1 MPKKTVT
8 HSMLEAFR
16 ATMVHGGISAGA
28 SALGMS
34 QPSMSR
40 LLADLQKLVGLTL
53 FVRHGRTVRPT
64 DEAIALMTK
73 VNQSFVG
80 LDEVTRFSE
89 QLSKQRMGRVSIS
102 AVPSIGH
109 SLMPQVV
116 ESLSQKHPGVIV
128 SLNVGSYWEVARRVR
143 SREADLGFT
152 GDKLSIG
159 DLETVAEFS
168 ADSVC
173 IGTSKWLPKKDC
185 VMTPRDLAGKPFIGL
200 TGSYGRQ
207 LEALMA
213 SAGEQ
218 LDIKVEASLFQT
230 ASELV
235 LRGMGISVVDALTGM
250 CHRMHGGI
258 TRTLQPTIRYSFYAT
273 AMADTR
279 LSKPV
284 RDLLQ
289 DVADAT
295 ERARTHN
302 KIK

>member
-1 MPKKTVT
+1 MPKKIVT

-16 ATMVHGGISAGA
+16 AAMVHGGITAGA
-28 SALGMS
+28 SALDMS

-40 LLADLQKLVGLTL
+40 LLTDLQKLVGLPL
-53 FVRHGRTVRPT
+53 FVRHGRTVLPT
-64 DEAIALMTK
+64 EEARALLTK

-80 LDEVTRFSE
+80 LDEITRFSE
-89 QLSKQRMGRVSIS
+89 QLGKQRLGRVTIS

-116 ESLSQKHPGVIV
+116 ESLSRKHPDVIV
-128 SLNVGSYWEVARRVR
+128 SLNIGPYWEVARRVR

-152 GDKLSIG
+152 GDRLSIG

-173 IGTSKWLPKKDC
+173 IGSSKWLPKKAS
-185 VMTPRDLAGKPFIGL
+185 VMSPRDLVGKPFIGV

-213 SAGEQ
+213 GAGQQ

-235 LRGMGISVVDALTGM
+235 LRGMGISVVDAFTGM
-250 CHRMHGGI
+250 RHRMQGGI
-258 TRTLQPTIRYSFYAT
+258 TRSMQPTIRYSFYAT

-289 DVADAT
+289 YVTDAT
-295 ERARTHN
+295 EKAKNHS
-302 KIK
+302 KSE